1 MLKLAKAALPSG
13 AACVRALSAALVL
26 GLALCPV
33 RSVMAQQPSVPR
45 TVAVGAQA
53 AALGFSRPRLEV
65 LTAALERGVEA
76 KEIPGAVTIVQR
88 NGKVVYSA
96 TMGYRDA
103 IQHLPMAGDTRFSLA
118 SMTKPIVSVAAMTLV
133 EDGRLSLADPVSKY
147 IPEFANLKVGR
158 EVTDPSTGDHRLEFD
173 PMVRQ
178 PTIQDL
184 MRHTSGLT
192 YPPPFGNSLVQ
203 RRYEEAD
210 LRDVAQTNAEFVAKL
225 VKLPLAYQPGST
237 FEYGFST
244 DVLGRIV
251 EIVSGQSLDA
261 FVKARVTDPLCM
273 ADTSFTIPDVDRFAR
288 ASQPG
293 QIPPAAPRR
302 FSGGGGLIGTA
313 SDYARFAQM
322 LLNGGELDGV
332 RILSPH
338 SVEMMRSNQLPPNVV
353 QGGYDLGFAQP
364 SAAMGQGFGLGFA
377 VRLEAG
383 RNPLPGS
390 PGDYYWAGSTG
401 TYFWI
406 DPREKLV
413 VVLLTASSPSRERYR
428 ALARNLVY
436 QALITP
442 AQ

>member
-1 MLKLAKAALPSG
+1 MVRLPPIALAFSLLLLP
-13 AACVRALSAALVL
+13 VTSA
-26 GLALCPV
+26 
-33 RSVMAQQPSVPR
+33 MAQPSSIPQ
-45 TVAVGAQA
+45 TAAISAQA
-53 AALGFSRPRLEV
+53 TALGFSHPRLDL
-65 LTAALERGVEA
+65 LTATLARGVEA
-76 KEIPGAVTIVQR
+76 SEIPGAVMIVQR
-88 NGKVVYSA
+88 DGKVVYSA
-96 TMGYRDA
+96 TLGYRDGA
-103 IQHLPMAGDTRFSLA
+103 QHLPMAKDTRFALA
-118 SMTKPIVSVAAMTLV
+118 SMTKPIVSVAAMVLV
-133 EDGRLSLADPVSKY
+133 EEGRLSLADPVSKY
-147 IPEFANLKVGR
+147 IPEFANLTVGR
-158 EVTDPSTGDHRLEFD
+158 EVADPATGAHRLELD
-173 PMVRQ
+173 LMGRQ

-203 RRYEEAD
+203 RRYGEAD
-210 LRDVAQTNAEFVAKL
+210 LLDFTQTNAQFVEKL

-244 DVLGRIV
+244 DVLGRII

-261 FVKARVTDPLCM
+261 FVRARITDPLGM
-273 ADTSFTIPDVDRFAR
+273 ADTSFTIPDLDRFAR
-288 ASQPG
+288 AA
-293 QIPPAAPRR
+293 PPALVPAVSPRR
-302 FSGGGGLIGTA
+302 FSGGGGLVGTA
-313 SDYARFAQM
+313 SDYGCFAQM

-338 SVEMMRSNQLPPNVV
+338 AVEMMRSNQLPPNVA
-353 QGGYDLGFAQP
+353 QGSYDLGFAQP

-390 PGDYYWAGSTG
+390 VGDYYWAGSSG

-428 ALARNLVY
+428 TLARNLVY

-442 AQ
+442 TR